1 MMNNIV
7 LSETLYTYDAAINRY
22 EEERHHSWLCRQ
34 KQLAEIRKE
43 QKERRKYFCNQN
55 LYGVLAVIT
64 SFLLLF
70 LTHEALLISAV
81 GAGIYMMFTKKML
94 IYNEYY
100 RTHGGSD
107 QWKGR

>member
-7 LSETLYTYDAAINRY
+7 LSETLYTYDAAIKRY
-22 EEERHHSWLCRQ
+22 EAERHHTWLCRQ

-43 QKERRKYFCNQN
+43 QKERRKYFCIQK

-81 GAGIYMMFTKKML
+81 GAGIYMMTTDKML

-100 RTHGGSD
+100 KTHDGSE

>member
-1 MMNNIV
+1 MGENVAIT
-7 LSETLYTYDAAINRY
+7 EKLYTYQAAVKRY
-22 EEERHHSWLCRQ
+22 EDERHHAWLCRQ

-43 QKERRKYFCNQN
+43 QKERRKYFCNQK

-70 LTHEALLISAV
+70 LTHEALLIPAM
-81 GAGIYMMFTKKML
+81 GAGFYMMTTDKML

-100 RTHGGSD
+100 KTHGGSE